1 MPDFD
6 TARFL
11 APTPGMSLTKEPG
24 NRPWERPPKYPDAE
38 DALEYYIDSLSSP
51 AMINNMFDIL
61 ERGFP
66 VTVLVDTMVL
76 TGVMQGLHTIDV
88 GVLLSPA
95 LYQFIVGIADMQNIE
110 FKTGLTSDKE
120 DTTVINDAI
129 REVEENPEGES
140 DELIE
145 MAEQGIK
152 EAYNKGLMSK
162 PDNME
167 QGEE

>member
-1 MPDFD
+1 
-6 TARFL
+6 
-11 APTPGMSLTKEPG
+11 
-24 NRPWERPPKYPDAE
+24 
-38 DALEYYIDSLSSP
+38 
-51 AMINNMFDIL
+51 
-61 ERGFP
+61 
-66 VTVLVDTMVL
+66 
-76 TGVMQGLHTIDV
+76 
-88 GVLLSPA
+88 
-95 LYQFIVGIADMQNIE
+95 MQNVE